1 MPATTR
7 IPGQV
12 LISQVGFEG
21 GKKIQPW
28 HEKSS
33 WQPFLRNEFSSC
45 WSLTQKPTKKK
56 TI

>member
-21 GKKIQPW
+21 GKKNNLGM
-28 HEKSS
+28 KKALGNLFCGTN
-33 WQPFLRNEFSSC
+33 FLVVGA
-45 WSLTQKPTKKK
+45 
-56 TI
+56 